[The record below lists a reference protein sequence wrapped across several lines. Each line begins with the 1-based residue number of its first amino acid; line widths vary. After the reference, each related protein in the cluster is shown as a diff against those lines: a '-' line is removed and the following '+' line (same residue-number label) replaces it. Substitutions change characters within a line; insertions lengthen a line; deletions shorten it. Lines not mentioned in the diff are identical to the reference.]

1 MSKATDHARFVSEC
15 RAVRAAITIAVAS
28 GPSDSLAP
36 ALELLEPV
44 IPPLAYH
51 LLLDVVR
58 AAVAEIDDPAWLTA
72 RFAQAA
78 LIEAVGESL
87 FSTDSTG

>member
-1 MSKATDHARFVSEC
+1 MRSLIY
-15 RAVRAAITIAVAS
+15 RAVMTLSIVFTASSLQAGAITTAVAS

-36 ALELLEPV
+36 ALALLEPV

-58 AAVAEIDDPAWLTA
+58 AAVAEI
-72 RFAQAA
+72 
-78 LIEAVGESL
+78 G
-87 FSTDSTG
+87 